1 MQAVANSLGRMWRKD
16 DGVTAIEYALIVSVL
31 GLSLVPVLINTTSGV
46 ASLLTRVQDYSNLV

>member
-46 ASLLTRVQDYSNLV
+46 ASLLTRVQDYFNLV